1 MAKHISIRVPWH
13 DNEWSGS
20 VCKCPENNPFCMV
33 LRNIADSKNV
43 DNEMGLAGRKGCELS
58 SEQLPA
64 CKGGENGGFYVTEEN
79 REAWQRF
86 VENKIREVMKSETM
100 DSQEFKECLR

>member
-43 DNEMGLAGRKGCELS
+43 DNEMGLAGRKWCELS

-64 CKGGENGGFYVTEEN
+64 CKGERTAVFMSLRRIGRHGSGLW
-79 REAWQRF
+79 RIRF
-86 VENKIREVMKSETM
+86 AR
-100 DSQEFKECLR
+100 

>member
-43 DNEMGLAGRKGCELS
+43 NNEMGLAGR
-58 SEQLPA
+58 
-64 CKGGENGGFYVTEEN
+64 
-79 REAWQRF
+79 
-86 VENKIREVMKSETM
+86 
-100 DSQEFKECLR
+100 

>member
-33 LRNIADSKNV
+33 LRNIADSKYV
-43 DNEMGLAGRKGCELS
+43 DNEMGLAGRKWCELS

-64 CKGGENGGFYVTEEN
+64 CKGGERRFLCHRGESGGMAAVCGE
-79 REAWQRF
+79 
-86 VENKIREVMKSETM
+86 
-100 DSQEFKECLR
+100 